1 MTLPTETSTAAPLP
15 RTELQVERLYHLTPT
30 DQWFYTP
37 DGVGIVWFDERAQAL
52 NQTGAFDAPVI
63 QVDRAPAD

>member
-1 MTLPTETSTAAPLP
+1 MTLLAETSTADPFP

-37 DGVGIVWFDERAQAL
+37 DGAGLVWFDDRAQAL
-52 NQTGAFDAPVI
+52 DQTGAFDAPVI
-63 QVDRAPAD
+63 QVDRTPAD